1 MNAKFIIGLVL
12 AIFFS
17 LSMNAM
23 EHEHKKGLVFEN
35 SWIRLAPPVAENS
48 AGYFTVTNH
57 AKETIKIT
65 SVESTVAKHTAL
77 HDMLIVDGAM
87 AMEHIPELVL
97 KAGESVEF
105 RPGGKH
111 LMLIGLVE
119 PLKLD
124 QKVEV
129 TFVLS
134 NGTKQALTMVV
145 KRAAMK
151 KMMKHH

>member
-1 MNAKFIIGLVL
+1 M
-12 AIFFS
+12 
-17 LSMNAM
+17 
-23 EHEHKKGLVFEN
+23 
-35 SWIRLAPPVAENS
+35 AENS
-48 AGYFTVTNH
+48 AGYFTVANH

-65 SVESTVAKHTAL
+65 SVETTVAKHNGL
-77 HDMLIVDGAM
+77 HDMVIVDGAM
-87 AMEHIPELVL
+87 AMEHMPELVL
-97 KAGESVEF
+97 KAGESIEF

-129 TFVLS
+129 IFTLS

-151 KMMKHH
+151 KKMKHH